1 MRVNQAGGE
10 PRRRGSFGA
19 AQRPWLKGG
28 LQIGRGLAVLWQPLQ
43 WACVLA
49 GFLLGRMFPSS
60 GLAPVGLAFFGAVRG
75 AGFSPLST
83 GLVGLAVLA
92 GGAVEL
98 FPLDLQSLQVLVALA
113 AGLFVAFSL
122 SAKLKLAPGQTAPM
136 TSVLLGAL
144 PVGLAG
150 AMGIGFSGL
159 TTGQLMTPLLANLL
173 WTAIAGCLALLFS
186 YALVEIQTGQW
197 LRATEADQPMANLI
211 LLSAIMTSLHL
222 LLPLGWP
229 SLRDVA
235 ALLVVLL
242 AAFASGPALGAL
254 YGGVFAMMVILFP
267 AQDVKVPWEM
277 AATLQ
282 TGLLD
287 GLKHGMGYVAAGV
300 LAGTFRVWYGRVGA
314 GLAGLGGML
323 LMILALSTEPAP
335 MQAALIAGAISVV
348 LFWLLPPSWVRK
360 IGRGLT
366 RQGEAGAPPPDST
379 DLINRLEGLVRVLR
393 QAGQSTQEMAAV
405 AEPLVAEPVDRAEG
419 ALRTIHEQLCEGCGL
434 REECWRQFPERT
446 GLILTELWTEL
457 EEEGRLPLA
466 PLPAPLT
473 DICIYPD
480 QVVSLLNL
488 TWEQG
493 LANRQLVQ
501 QLSEHRQMAVGWLK
515 EVAGLLEGVME
526 GGKLP
531 GAREKR
537 PAAFSLSVSA
547 AARPQLAGSVS
558 GDIYLSE
565 PLADGRHLLL
575 LGDGMGVGSTAAQ
588 ISSAAAS
595 MLRDLLA
602 AGMDLAPAV
611 RTLNALLLLQAKEE
625 RFTTLDV
632 ALVDLTD
639 GRCRFAKSGAAP
651 TFIKRGELV
660 SIVKGESLPVG
671 ILPEAPVETVG
682 RVLRGGDLL
691 VFLTDGLWEAVAA
704 QEGPDWVEVFLR
716 AVPTDDPA
724 ELVEALL
731 ARVEES
737 TGEPRDDRS
746 VLVVRVEALTG
757 QRRVAA
763 RRSRRAAATREA
775 KTTAEAAAPPL
786 AVVKPKRASK
796 AGKAESDAEPGRKL
810 RATAA
815 PESAVPP
822 AVAVAPESTARRS
835 VTAASEPVETSPSV
849 AEASDQQGATDGST
863 WVPVRVATIK
873 AVRRTAK
880 KKGGA

>member
-1 MRVNQAGGE
+1 MA
-10 PRRRGSFGA
+10 
-19 AQRPWLKGG
+19 L
-28 LQIGRGLAVLWQPLQ
+28 LWQPFQL
-43 WACVLA
+43 ACMLV

-83 GLVGLAVLA
+83 GLVGLSVLA
-92 GGAVEL
+92 GGALEL
-98 FPLDLQSLQVLVALA
+98 YPKDLQVLIALFL
-113 AGLFVAFSL
+113 GLLLAFSI
-122 SAKLKLAPGQTAPM
+122 SAKLKLAPGQTAPLLA
-136 TSVLLGAL
+136 VILGAL
-144 PVGLAG
+144 PVGIAG
-150 AMGIGFSGL
+150 AAGIGLSGL
-159 TTGQLMTPLLANLL
+159 NTGQLTTPLLSNLL

-242 AAFASGPALGAL
+242 AAFSSGPSLGAL

-267 AQDVKVPWEM
+267 AQDVKMPWQM
-277 AATLQ
+277 AVTMQ
-282 TGLLD
+282 TGLME
-287 GLKHGMGYVAAGV
+287 GLTHGMGYVAAGV
-300 LAGTFRVWYGRVGA
+300 LAGTFRVWYGRIGA

-323 LMILALSTEPAP
+323 LMILALSTDPAL
-335 MQAALIAGAISVV
+335 MQAALIAGAISVG
-348 LFWLLPPSWVRK
+348 LFWLLPPSWVKR

-366 RQGEAGAPPPDST
+366 RQGEAGAPPADMSGLVT
-379 DLINRLEGLVRVLR
+379 RLEGLVRVLR
-393 QAGQSTQEMAAV
+393 QAGQSAQEMAAV
-405 AEPLVAEPVDRAEG
+405 AEPLQAEPVERADG
-419 ALRTIHEQLCEGCGL
+419 ALRTIYEQLCEGCGM
-434 REECWRQFPERT
+434 RDECWRQFPERT
-446 GLILTELWTEL
+446 GLILTELWSEL

-488 TWEQG
+488 AWEQG
-493 LANRQLVQ
+493 LSRRQLVQ

-515 EVAGLLEGVME
+515 EVATLLEGVME
-526 GGKLP
+526 GEKLP
-531 GAREKR
+531 GVREKR
-537 PAAFSLSVSA
+537 PPVFSLSVSA
-547 AARPQLAGSVS
+547 AARPQMPGSVS

-588 ISSAAAS
+588 VSSTAAA
-595 MLRDLLA
+595 MLHDLLA

-660 SIVKGESLPVG
+660 SVVRGESLPVG

-691 VFLTDGLWEAVAA
+691 VFLTDGLWEAVAT

-716 AVPTDDPA
+716 AVPTEDPS

-737 TGEPRDDRS
+737 VGEPRDDRS
-746 VLVVRVEALTG
+746 VLVVRVEAMPG
-757 QRRVAA
+757 QRRVTVKRPRRTAA
-763 RRSRRAAATREA
+763 
-775 KTTAEAAAPPL
+775 KAERKEQEEPSPTL
-786 AVVKPKRASK
+786 DVVKPQRT
-796 AGKAESDAEPGRKL
+796 RK
-810 RATAA
+810 TAKDDQQ
-815 PESAVPP
+815 EDL
-822 AVAVAPESTARRS
+822 AVAPPPTA
-835 VTAASEPVETSPSV
+835 VEQTPAAEPVTS
-849 AEASDQQGATDGST
+849 AESST
-863 WVPVRVATIK
+863 WVPVRVANIRT
-873 AVRRTAK
+873 VRRNTPT
-880 KKGGA
+880 GGS

>member
-1 MRVNQAGGE
+1 MRVNPSGG
-10 PRRRGSFGA
+10 GA
-19 AQRPWLKGG
+19 PQRSWLPGG
-28 LQIGRGLAVLWQPLQ
+28 LQLGRRLATLWQPLQ
-43 WACVLA
+43 LTCMLV

-75 AGFSPLST
+75 AGLSPLST
-83 GLVGLAVLA
+83 GLVGLSVLA
-92 GGAVEL
+92 GSALEL
-98 FPLDLQSLQVLVALA
+98 FPKDLPAMVALTM
-113 AGLFVAFSL
+113 GVFVAFSL
-122 SAKLKLAPGQTAPM
+122 SVRLKLTPGQTAPL
-136 TSVLLGAL
+136 TAVLLGAL
-144 PVGLAG
+144 PVGIAG
-150 AMGIGFSGL
+150 AEGIGLSGL
-159 TTGQLMTPLLANLL
+159 NTGQMVTPLLANLL

-222 LLPLGWP
+222 LLPIGWP

-242 AAFASGPALGAL
+242 AAFSSGPSLGAL

-267 AQDVKVPWEM
+267 AQDVKMPWQM

-282 TGLLD
+282 TGLMD
-287 GLKHGMGYVAAGV
+287 GLTHGMGYVAAGV

-323 LMILALSTEPAP
+323 LMILALSTDPAL
-335 MQAALIAGAISVV
+335 MKAALIAGGVSVA
-348 LFWLLPPSWVRK
+348 LFWLLPPSWVKR
-360 IGRGLT
+360 IGRGLN
-366 RQGEAGAPPPDST
+366 RQGETGTPPPDSSG
-379 DLINRLEGLVRVLR
+379 LITRLEGLVRVLH
-393 QAGQSTQEMAAV
+393 QAGQSAQEMAAV
-405 AEPLVAEPVDRAEG
+405 AEPLPAEPVDRAEG
-419 ALRTIHEQLCEGCGL
+419 ALRMIHEQLCEGCGL
-434 REECWRQFPERT
+434 RDECWRQFPERT
-446 GLILTELWTEL
+446 GLIMTELWTEL
-457 EEEGRLPLA
+457 ESQGRLPLN
-466 PLPAPLT
+466 PPAPLT

-493 LANRQLVQ
+493 LSNRQLVQ

-515 EVAGLLEGVME
+515 EVASLLEGVVD

-537 PAAFSLSVSA
+537 PPAFSLSVSA
-547 AARPQLAGSVS
+547 AARAQMAGSVS

-660 SIVKGESLPVG
+660 SVVKGESLPVG

-691 VFLTDGLWEAVAA
+691 VFLTDGLWEAVAT

-737 TGEPRDDRS
+737 VGEPRDDRS
-746 VLVVRVEALTG
+746 VLVVRVEALAG
-757 QRRVAA
+757 QRRVAVKRG
-763 RRSRRAAATREA
+763 RRKVAQSEEKSTAEAPAPSLEVVRPKRVAKAPKAEA
-775 KTTAEAAAPPL
+775 KTEPAEAAP
-786 AVVKPKRASK
+786 
-796 AGKAESDAEPGRKL
+796 
-810 RATAA
+810 
-815 PESAVPP
+815 
-822 AVAVAPESTARRS
+822 
-835 VTAASEPVETSPSV
+835 PVEPQPEPSQ
-849 AEASDQQGATDGST
+849 AGT
-863 WVPVRVATIK
+863 WVPVKVANIK
-873 AVRRTAK
+873 AVRRNA

>member
-1 MRVNQAGGE
+1 MRVNQAGA
-10 PRRRGSFGA
+10 PR
-19 AQRPWLKGG
+19 RPWLGGG
-28 LQIGRGLAVLWQPLQ
+28 LQVGRRLAVLWQPLQ

-83 GLVGLAVLA
+83 GLVGLAVLV

-98 FPLDLQSLQVLVALA
+98 FPQEPQALLA
-113 AGLFVAFSL
+113 MAMGLFVAFSL
-122 SAKLKLAPGQTAPM
+122 SAKLKLAPGQTAPL
-136 TSVLLGAL
+136 TSVALGVL

-150 AMGIGFSGL
+150 AVHIGLSGL
-159 TTGQLMTPLLANLL
+159 KTGQLMTPLLSNLL

-186 YALVEIQTGQW
+186 YALVEIKTGQW

-242 AAFASGPALGAL
+242 AAFSSGPSLGAL

-267 AQDVKVPWEM
+267 AQDVKTPWEM
-277 AATLQ
+277 ATTMQA
-282 TGLLD
+282 GLVD

-335 MQAALIAGAISVV
+335 MQAALIAGAVSVG

-366 RQGEAGAPPPDST
+366 RQGEAGAPPTESS

-393 QAGQSTQEMAAV
+393 QAGQSVQEMAAV
-405 AEPLVAEPVDRAEG
+405 AEPLPTEPVDRAEG

-446 GLILTELWTEL
+446 GLILTELWAEL

-480 QVVSLLNL
+480 QVISLLNL

-493 LANRQLVQ
+493 LSNRQLVQ

-515 EVAGLLEGVME
+515 EVSGLLEGVVE

-588 ISSAAAS
+588 VSSAAAS

-632 ALVDLTD
+632 ALVDLAD

-660 SIVKGESLPVG
+660 SVVKGDSLPVG

-704 QEGPDWVEVFLR
+704 EEGPDWVEVFLR

-731 ARVEES
+731 SRVEES
-737 TGEPRDDRS
+737 VGEPRDDRS
-746 VLVVRVEALTG
+746 VLVVRVEALAG
-757 QRRVAA
+757 QRRVAV
-763 RRSRRAAATREA
+763 RRSRRAPA
-775 KTTAEAAAPPL
+775 KSEAAQTRAESVQAQAESASPPL
-786 AVVKPKRASK
+786 EVVRPKRASK
-796 AGKAESDAEPGRKL
+796 VTKPDSAAEVAK
-810 RATAA
+810 A
-815 PESAVPP
+815 PEVMAQSESVPSA
-822 AVAVAPESTARRS
+822 AAETETPEPQST
-835 VTAASEPVETSPSV
+835 
-849 AEASDQQGATDGST
+849 TDGST
-863 WVPVRVATIK
+863 WVPVRVTTIK
-873 AVRRTAK
+873 AVRRNAK